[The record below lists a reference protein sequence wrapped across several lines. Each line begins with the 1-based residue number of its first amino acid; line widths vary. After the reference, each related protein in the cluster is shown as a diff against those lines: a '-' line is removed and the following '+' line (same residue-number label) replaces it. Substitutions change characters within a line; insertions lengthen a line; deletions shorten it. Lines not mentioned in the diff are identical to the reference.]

1 MERLSIPESSLR
13 SRKQLN
19 CIGRQL
25 SKSRNR
31 LEIGPVAF
39 LVAGL
44 MFMEFLDGAILP
56 TAAPTIAR
64 SFHTLSEQI
73 GICATSYMV
82 TIVILIPISAWLADK
97 YGVRKILF
105 SSIAVFVLGS
115 LLCSIST
122 TVLEL
127 TIMRIIQGI
136 GAATMVPVG
145 RLILMRSV
153 DKSQVI
159 RAISYSVWPAL
170 AAPVVAPVIGGF
182 IIAHSSWH
190 WIFLINLPIGVVAL
204 IVGLKIVP
212 NISGGKVERLDWG
225 GFYGTAA
232 CLGLLVFGAAG
243 LGASHVNVLVTV
255 PLLVLG
261 IGIGIP
267 TLRHLKR
274 VKDPLIDL
282 SVLKIQTFQLNSTS
296 GVLFRISQNTAP
308 FVLPLM
314 FQDKFGWSAQKAGEV
329 LFFYM
334 LGNLT
339 FKGITT
345 PLMKKYTFKP
355 LLLWATLTSIP
366 LTFSLGILGKAL
378 PLPLMALL
386 LLITGGVRSL
396 GMTFYNTITYADIDQ
411 DVMSHANT
419 LANMVQQLSSVI
431 AVAAAVIAINVGRI
445 SVGANYQFESAFIFA
460 IGMLL
465 VSLSKVLALPSTAGD
480 SLRN

>member
-1 MERLSIPESSLR
+1 MA
-13 SRKQLN
+13 
-19 CIGRQL
+19 
-25 SKSRNR
+25 KSRNR

-82 TIVILIPISAWLADK
+82 TIVILIPVSAWLADK

-105 SSIAVFVLGS
+105 SSITIFVLAS
-115 LLCSIST
+115 LLCAISSN
-122 TVLEL
+122 VLEL
-127 TIMRIIQGI
+127 TIMRIIQGM

-170 AAPVVAPVIGGF
+170 AAPVVAPVLGGF
-182 IIAHSSWH
+182 IIAHASWR
-190 WIFLINLPIGVVAL
+190 WIFLINLPIGLFALLIGFKVVPH
-204 IVGLKIVP
+204 IP
-212 NISGGKVERLDWG
+212 GGRVERLDWL
-225 GFYGTAA
+225 GFYGTTSS
-232 CLGLLVFGAAG
+232 LGFLVFGAAE
-243 LGASHVNVLVTV
+243 LGAPHINVFATI
-255 PLLVLG
+255 LLLAVG
-261 IGIGIP
+261 VGTGIP
-267 TLRHLKR
+267 TIRHLKK
-274 VKDPLIDL
+274 VAQPLIDL
-282 SVLKIQTFQLNSTS
+282 SVMKIQTFHLNSSS
-296 GVLFRISQNTAP
+296 GLLFRVAQNTAP

-339 FKGITT
+339 FKVFTT
-345 PLMKKYTFKP
+345 PLMNKFAFKP
-355 LLLWATLTSIP
+355 LILGTTLASIP
-366 LTFSLGILGKAL
+366 LTLSLGLVNHSL
-378 PLPLMALL
+378 SLPLMALL
-386 LLITGGVRSL
+386 LLVTGGVRSL
-396 GMTFYNTITYADIDQ
+396 GMTLYNTITFADIDQ
-411 DVMSHANT
+411 EVMSHANSV
-419 LANMVQQLSSVI
+419 ANMVQQLSSVI
-431 AVAAAVIAINVGRI
+431 AVAAAVIAINIGRATVG
-445 SVGANYQFESAFIFA
+445 VKYQFAFAFSFA
-460 IGMLL
+460 IFIMLISL
-465 VSLSKVLALPSTAGD
+465 VKVIALPRTAGN